1 MIMAFGDTGGSVTE
15 LIITCRT
22 PLAGGVAIG
31 KGDVVKLSGAY
42 TVTNVTDAEDVIF
55 GEAMAAATENDV
67 AIPVKVRGISIFPYT
82 DGAPLVNGVQGV
94 VASATD
100 GSVKAPAAGD
110 GRGINVKVDA
120 AATLV
125 HVLL

>member
-1 MIMAFGDTGGSVTE
+1 MAFGDTGGSVTE

-22 PLAGGVAIG
+22 PLGGSVAIG
-31 KGDVVKLSGAY
+31 KGDALKLAGPY
-42 TVTNVTDAEDVIF
+42 TVTNATDAEDAIF
-55 GEAMAAATENDV
+55 GEAMAAAAENDV

-82 DGAPLVNGVQGV
+82 GTAPLVNGAQGA

-100 GSVKAPAAGD
+100 GSVKAPASGD
-110 GRGINVKVDA
+110 GRGINVKVDVA
-120 AATLV
+120 ASLV